1 MQRLSRLR
9 PLTRDQASAVCHSPH
24 SALRALCV
32 DTRCLFLPPAL
43 APWMK
48 EEGISGMGS
57 PETSVTNSA
66 SCCFLFACLFARKNP
81 LNHLLWGRQERER
94 GKSVLRLPGSVLK
107 KERNNR
113 APSSPFPNLAPLPQ
127 RQSSV
132 PAVPSR
138 QREQGKIASPPHL
151 PGSKSF
157 RCQPLFLRAALI
169 KHRDHIQPRQ

>member
-1 MQRLSRLR
+1 M
-9 PLTRDQASAVCHSPH
+9 
-24 SALRALCV
+24 
-32 DTRCLFLPPAL
+32 FLPPAL

-66 SCCFLFACLFARKNP
+66 SFFCLLACLFACKNP
-81 LNHLLWGRQERER
+81 LNHLLLERQERER

-113 APSSPFPNLAPLPQ
+113 APSFPFSNLAPLPQ
-127 RQSSV
+127 RQRSV

-138 QREQGKIASPPHL
+138 KREKGKITSQLPL
-151 PGSKSF
+151 PGGKSF
-157 RCQPLFLRAALI
+157 RCKLLFLRAALI
-169 KHRDHIQPRQ
+169 KHRDHIKPRQ